1 MDASFGKIVKTTLS
15 YIRKDGQYLMLY
27 RNKKENDINEGKW
40 IGVGGKFEKGES
52 ADACMKREV
61 FEETG
66 LTVTDF
72 HYYGVIRFYE
82 EGGETILMYL
92 YTVDDFEGEAK
103 TECDEGILKWVPEE
117 ELLSLP
123 TWEGDKEF
131 LVPMLE
137 GKESINMSLYY
148 KGDKLVKVIKQNNK
162 G

>member
-117 ELLSLP
+117 ELLSLS

-148 KGDKLVKVIKQNNK
+148 KGDKLVKVIK
-162 G
+162 

>member
-1 MDASFGKIVKTTLS
+1 MLNSTLCYIEKNGK
-15 YIRKDGQYLMLY
+15 YLLLH
-27 RNKKENDINEGKW
+27 RIKKKNDINEGKW

-148 KGDKLVKVIKQNNK
+148 KGDKLVKVIK
-162 G
+162 

>member
-123 TWEGDKEF
+123 TWEGDKEI

-148 KGDKLVKVIKQNNK
+148 KGDKLVKVIK
-162 G
+162 

>member
-131 LVPMLE
+131 LVPMLA

-148 KGDKLVKVIKQNNK
+148 KGDKLVKVIK
-162 G
+162 

>member
-117 ELLSLP
+117 ELLLLP

-148 KGDKLVKVIKQNNK
+148 KGDKLVKVIK
-162 G
+162 